1 MRFRL
6 IPPEVAIAEGRHWRQ
21 LRGTIAQLV
30 KAHGTIST
38 AGKRAV
44 ISTFDRLPFTWGKIA
59 LEPDL
64 LARNEQ
70 IGGDDSLCEQLRRA
84 GMSSAE
90 VQDAFGTLMDR
101 ARDGVEY
108 IQETSAHAAQHASP
122 IPKIVRST
130 KDGALR
136 VVWRD
141 SVFPLSVARHTFLS
155 KCHDSI
161 CHDSSA
167 ATASQVLVVVI
178 PIVWQT

>member
-21 LRGTIAQLV
+21 LRGTIAQLMN
-30 KAHGTIST
+30 AHGTIST

-84 GMSSAE
+84 GCLLYTSPSP
-90 VQDAFGTLMDR
+90 
-101 ARDGVEY
+101 RD
-108 IQETSAHAAQHASP
+108 
-122 IPKIVRST
+122 
-130 KDGALR
+130 
-136 VVWRD
+136 
-141 SVFPLSVARHTFLS
+141 
-155 KCHDSI
+155 
-161 CHDSSA
+161 
-167 ATASQVLVVVI
+167 
-178 PIVWQT
+178 